1 MVPLRKVMK
10 LSPFRI
16 GSSPPPVG
24 VPEENQIL
32 IRNRAI
38 AINPIDYKVQT
49 SSVHRGQII
58 YPTILGEDVAGEVV
72 ALGPSVTKFKIG
84 DRVAGL
90 AAGFLTNK
98 NEEKTFQAYTILR
111 TDLSVK
117 TPDKY
122 SFQEAAAFP
131 LAVGTTAAALFNT
144 DFLNLRLPTFPA
156 QKSTGEVLMIWG
168 GASAVGCSA
177 IQLAVAAGY
186 EVVTTASP
194 KKNFDLVKRLGAS
207 HVFDYKSPTVV
218 ADLLEAAEGKK
229 SAGVFDTIGFAS
241 WPYTLE
247 YAEKADGVKFIS
259 CTVPGWPEP
268 PQGVA
273 VKHVFSLSIIK
284 SHVAS
289 SVWDDYLPKA
299 IEAGA
304 FVPAPSPLGVWKG
317 VGKSS
322 GRSGFLGNEGCLG
335 SEGGCLAGIVRGRGS
350 WVSLS
355 GLSKGQQ
362 VDRGHTG
369 NSTFAL

>member
-1 MVPLRKVMK
+1 MSLENTAAWVT
-10 LSPFRI
+10 SHNAHPFEVKPASI
-16 GSSPPPVG
+16 V

-49 SSVHRGQII
+49 SDVHRGQIT

-72 ALGPSVTKFKIG
+72 AVGSGVTKFKIG

-117 TPDKY
+117 IPEKY
-122 SFQEAAAFP
+122 SFQEASAFP
-131 LAVGTTAAALFNT
+131 LAVGTTAAGLFNT
-144 DFLNLRLPTFPA
+144 DFINLRLPTFPA
-156 QKSTGEVLMIWG
+156 QKPTGEVLLVWG
-168 GASAVGCSA
+168 GASAVGCAA
-177 IQLAVAAGY
+177 IQLAVASGY
-186 EVVTTASP
+186 EVLTTASP
-194 KKNFDLVKRLGAS
+194 KNFDLVKRLGAS
-207 HVFDYKSPTVV
+207 HAFDYKSPTVV
-218 ADLLEAAEGKK
+218 ADLLKAAEGKK

-247 YAEKADGVKFIS
+247 FAEKADGVKFIS

-268 PQGVA
+268 PQGVTI
-273 VKHVFSLSIIK
+273 KHVFSLSIIH

-289 SVWDDYLPKA
+289 AVWDDYLPKA

-304 FVPAPSPLGVWKG
+304 FVPAPSPLEFGKG
-317 VGKSS
+317 LESLQGAVD
-322 GRSGFLGNEGCLG
+322 FLGTTGV
-335 SEGGCLAGIVRGRGS
+335 SAQKVV
-350 WVSLS
+350 VSLE
-355 GLSKGQQ
+355 
-362 VDRGHTG
+362 
-369 NSTFAL
+369 